1 MIIKRL
7 YVIVV
12 FSIQITV
19 LFTFITLN
27 SQTNKEVT
35 FKRGYTIGY
44 MKNLFN
50 EVDLNDAK
58 ASVKVWVNEIVKT
71 YHYSDGYNLKAKI
84 YDQFDEVNEAMKYDS
99 LAILGLNTF
108 DYLNNKIGLDPVLA
122 TAAEGDV
129 YAEYYILVRK
139 NDRYKN
145 ILDLKGA
152 NIGLLSVTNHIASR
166 LWLDIMLAKN
176 NIADKTKFFKN
187 IDMEEKESQLILNL
201 FFGHLDACI
210 VSRGGFSLMNE
221 LNPQVGEH
229 IINIQTSPK
238 YLWGLLCFTKTF
250 TDARDR
256 NLFYNSAVHVHEL
269 ISGKQLFSLIKIDKL
284 VPFKN
289 EYLNSYKELIK
300 EYTYLL
306 KTKKL
311 KENGSI

>member
-1 MIIKRL
+1 
-7 YVIVV
+7 
-12 FSIQITV
+12 
-19 LFTFITLN
+19 
-27 SQTNKEVT
+27 
-35 FKRGYTIGY
+35 
-44 MKNLFN
+44 
-50 EVDLNDAK
+50 
-58 ASVKVWVNEIVKT
+58 
-71 YHYSDGYNLKAKI
+71 
-84 YDQFDEVNEAMKYDS
+84 
-99 LAILGLNTF
+99 
-108 DYLNNKIGLDPVLA
+108 
-122 TAAEGDV
+122 
-129 YAEYYILVRK
+129 
-139 NDRYKN
+139 
-145 ILDLKGA
+145 
-152 NIGLLSVTNHIASR
+152 
-166 LWLDIMLAKN
+166 
-176 NIADKTKFFKN
+176 
-187 IDMEEKESQLILNL
+187 
-201 FFGHLDACI
+201 
-210 VSRGGFSLMNE
+210 MNE